1 MNYYD
6 NVTDTIGNTPLIR
19 INNLDSGK
27 ADVMCKLEYFNPLG
41 SIKDRIAREIVDEA
55 VSAGKLQ
62 PGGIIIEATSGN
74 TGLGL
79 AMIAASRGYKL
90 IIIMPESMS
99 VERRKLLTH
108 LGAKLVLTPAEK
120 GMPGAVAKA
129 EEMGRILPGAFIARQ
144 FENAANPAAH
154 YKGTAPEIWRDTDG
168 KIDIFVAGVGTGGSI
183 NGIGSYLKEHNP
195 DIKIVAVEPEASAVL
210 SGESPCPHGIQGIG
224 AGFIPQ
230 TYNEKVVDEILKVKD
245 DDAMKYARMA
255 AKKEGILCGI
265 SSGANLYAACLLGR
279 REENEGKI
287 IVTLAPDTGE
297 RYISTPLFEYSSV
310 IKG

>member
-1 MNYYD
+1 
-6 NVTDTIGNTPLIR
+6 
-19 INNLDSGK
+19 
-27 ADVMCKLEYFNPLG
+27 MCKLEYFNPLG
-41 SIKDRIAREIVDEA
+41 SVKDRIAREIVDEA
-55 VSAGKLQ
+55 VHTGKLK

-99 VERRKLLTH
+99 IERRKLLTH
-108 LGAKLVLTPAEK
+108 LGTKLVLTPAEK
-120 GMPGAVAKA
+120 GMAGAVAKA
-129 EEMGRILPGAFIARQ
+129 EEMGRMLPGAFIARQ

-154 YKGTAPEIWRDTDG
+154 YKSTAPEIWHDTDG
-168 KIDIFVAGVGTGGSI
+168 RLDIFVTGVGTGGSI
-183 NGIGSYLKEHNP
+183 NGIGSYLKERNP
-195 DIKIVAVEPEASAVL
+195 DIKIVAVEPESSAVL
-210 SGESPCPHGIQGIG
+210 SGESPCPHCIQGIG

-230 TYNEKVVDEILKVKD
+230 TYNSKVVDEILKVKD
-245 DDAMKYARMA
+245 DDALDYARMA

-279 REENEGKI
+279 RKENEGKL

>member
-1 MNYYD
+1 MNCYD
-6 NVTDTIGNTPLIR
+6 NVTDTIGNTPLVR

-27 ADVMCKLEYFNPLG
+27 AEVMCKLEYFNPLG
-41 SIKDRIAREIVDEA
+41 SVKDRIAREIVDEA
-55 VSAGKLQ
+55 VAAGKLQ

-108 LGAKLVLTPAEK
+108 LGAKLVLTPADK
-120 GMPGAVAKA
+120 GMSGAVARA

-144 FENAANPAAH
+144 FENAANPTAH
-154 YKGTAPEIWRDTDG
+154 YKATAPEIWKDTDG

-183 NGIGSYLKEHNP
+183 NGIGSYLKEQNP
-195 DIKIVAVEPEASAVL
+195 NVKIVAVEPESSAVL
-210 SGESPCPHGIQGIG
+210 SGENPCPHGIQGIG

-230 TYNEKVVDEILKVKD
+230 TYNGKVVDEILKVKD
-245 DDAMKYARMA
+245 EDAMEYARMA
-255 AKKEGILCGI
+255 AKQEGILCGI

-279 REENEGKI
+279 RKENEGKI

-297 RYISTPLFEYSSV
+297 RYISTPLFEYSSA